1 MQKIIDGLF
10 WVLVVAVLLSFRYEK
25 PEITVNL
32 TYALVVTLVASVLA
46 MIISKRINNKDQ

>member
-10 WVLVVAVLLSFRYEK
+10 WVLVVAVLLSFRYEQ

-32 TYALVVTLVASVLA
+32 TYALVVTLVSSVLI
-46 MIISKRINNKDQ
+46 MVISKRINNKDQ